1 MSKRRMRSTN
11 RLVVFV
17 AGVLFVTGVLLL
29 LYPRINEFWTNQKLR
44 REVDI
49 FFSCVQTTPGTEPGE
64 SGTEAEENAEFVP
77 EQYPEL
83 WAQMKCYNE
92 KLFATEQAELSDEA
106 SYAQPGF
113 ILADYGLESEIFAVL
128 SIPKL
133 ELTMPVYLGATARHM
148 ADGAAQMTATSLP
161 IGGTNTNCV
170 IAGHR
175 GWNGAPYFL
184 YIPTLEIGDKV
195 TITNLWETLT
205 YTVVETKIISP
216 TDVDAIRIQR
226 DRDLITLLT
235 CHPPATGGRQRYLV
249 FCERTMEM
257 EVP

>member
-1 MSKRRMRSTN
+1 MSKRRMRSTI
-11 RLVVFV
+11 RLAVFI
-17 AGVLFVTGVLLL
+17 AGVLFITGILLF
-29 LYPRINEFWTNQKLR
+29 LYPKINEIWTDRKLQ

-49 FFSCVQTTPGTEPGE
+49 FFSYVETTPRAEQNASIHT
-64 SGTEAEENAEFVP
+64 EENETEFVP
-77 EQYPEL
+77 EQYPDL
-83 WAQMKCYNE
+83 WVQMKRYNE

-106 SYAQPGF
+106 SYARPSF
-113 ILADYGLESEIFAVL
+113 LLADYGLESEIFAVL

-161 IGGTNTNCV
+161 IGGSNTNCV

-184 YIPTLEIGDKV
+184 YIPTLEVGDEV

-205 YTVVETKIISP
+205 YQVVETKIIAP
-216 TDVDAIRIQR
+216 TDVDAIRIQSG
-226 DRDLITLLT
+226 RDLITLLT

-249 FCERTMEM
+249 FCERIY
-257 EVP
+257 P

>member
-1 MSKRRMRSTN
+1 MSKRRMRSIN
-11 RLVVFV
+11 KGLFLF
-17 AGVLFVTGVLLL
+17 GVTLLL
-29 LYPRINEFWTNQKLR
+29 LGGFAFSYPQLNEIWTDWKLR

-49 FFSCVQTTPGTEPGE
+49 FFSYVETSPDNEKNE
-64 SGTEAEENAEFVP
+64 LNVVENQETEFVP

-83 WAQMKCYNE
+83 WVQMKRYNE

-106 SYAQPGF
+106 SYALPSF
-113 ILADYGLESEIFAVL
+113 LLADYGMESEVFAVL

-133 ELTMPVYLGATARHM
+133 ELTMPVYLGATMRHM

-161 IGGTNTNCV
+161 IGGMNTNCV

-184 YIPTLEIGDKV
+184 YIPTLEVGDEV

-205 YTVVETKIISP
+205 YQVVEMKIISP
-216 TDVDAIRIQR
+216 TDVDAIRIQPG
-226 DRDLITLLT
+226 RDLLTLLT

-249 FCERTMEM
+249 FCER
-257 EVP
+257 VYP

>member
-1 MSKRRMRSTN
+1 MSKRRMRSTI
-11 RLVVFV
+11 RLAVFI
-17 AGVLFVTGVLLL
+17 AGMLFITGILLF
-29 LYPRINEFWTNQKLR
+29 LYPKINEIWTDRKLR

-49 FFSCVQTTPGTEPGE
+49 FFSYVETMPRAEQDASISTEGKD
-64 SGTEAEENAEFVP
+64 TEYVP

-83 WAQMKCYNE
+83 WVQMHRYNE
-92 KLFATEQAELSDEA
+92 VLFSTEQAELSDES
-106 SYAQPGF
+106 SYEQPSF
-113 ILADYGLESEIFAVL
+113 ILADFGLESEVFAVL

-133 ELTMPVYLGATARHM
+133 ELTMPVYLGATMRHM

-161 IGGTNTNCV
+161 IGGSNTNCV

-184 YIPTLEIGDKV
+184 YIPTLEVGDEV
-195 TITNLWETLT
+195 TLTNLWETLT

-216 TDVDAIRIQR
+216 TDVDAIRIQPG
-226 DRDLITLLT
+226 RDLLTLLT

-249 FCERTMEM
+249 FCERIY
-257 EVP
+257 P

>member
-1 MSKRRMRSTN
+1 MSKRQMRSTI
-11 RLVVFV
+11 RLAVFI
-17 AGVLFVTGVLLL
+17 AGVLFITGILLV
-29 LYPRINEFWTNQKLR
+29 LYPKINEIWTDRKLQ

-49 FFSCVQTTPGTEPGE
+49 FFSYVETTPCAERDFSASKEEKDTEY
-64 SGTEAEENAEFVP
+64 VP

-83 WAQMKCYNE
+83 WVQMHRYNE
-92 KLFATEQAELSDEA
+92 VLLATAQAELSDEA
-106 SYAQPGF
+106 SYARPSF
-113 ILADYGLESEIFAVL
+113 ILADFGLKCEIFAVL

-161 IGGTNTNCV
+161 IGGSNTNCV

-184 YIPTLEIGDKV
+184 YIPTLEVGDEV

-205 YTVVETKIISP
+205 YQVVEMKIISP
-216 TDVDAIRIQR
+216 TDVDAIRIQPG
-226 DRDLITLLT
+226 RDLLTLLT

-249 FCERTMEM
+249 FCER
-257 EVP
+257 VYP

>member
-1 MSKRRMRSTN
+1 MSKRRMLSIN
-11 RLVVFV
+11 KGLFLF
-17 AGVLFVTGVLLL
+17 GVTLLL
-29 LYPRINEFWTNQKLR
+29 LGGFAFSYPQLNEIWTDRKLQ
-44 REVDI
+44 REVNI
-49 FFSCVQTTPGTEPGE
+49 FFSYVETSPR
-64 SGTEAEENAEFVP
+64 AETDASVSDSENEKDMDFAP
-77 EQYPEL
+77 KQYPEL
-83 WAQMKCYNE
+83 WVQMHRYNE
-92 KLFATEQAELSDEA
+92 VLFSTEQAKLSDES
-106 SYAQPGF
+106 SYAQPSF
-113 ILADYGLESEIFAVL
+113 ILANFGMESEVFAVL

-161 IGGTNTNCV
+161 IGGMNTNCV

-184 YIPTLEIGDKV
+184 YIPTLEVGDEV

-216 TDVDAIRIQR
+216 TDVDAIRIQPG
-226 DRDLITLLT
+226 RDLITLLT

-249 FCERTMEM
+249 FCER
-257 EVP
+257 VYP

>member
-1 MSKRRMRSTN
+1 MLKRRMRSIN
-11 RLVVFV
+11 KGLFLF
-17 AGVLFVTGVLLL
+17 GVTLLL
-29 LYPRINEFWTNQKLR
+29 LGGFVFSYPQLNEIWTDRKLR

-49 FFSCVQTTPGTEPGE
+49 FFSCVQTTPGTTPGE

-83 WAQMKCYNE
+83 WEKIRKYNDY
-92 KLFATEQAELSDEA
+92 LFKTEQEDFSKKNA
-106 SYAQPGF
+106 YVQPSF
-113 ILADYGLESEIFAVL
+113 VLADYGLESEVFAVL

-133 ELTMPVYLGATARHM
+133 DLTMPVYLGATARHM

-216 TDVDAIRIQR
+216 TDVDAIRIQPG
-226 DRDLITLLT
+226 RDLLTLLT

-249 FCERTMEM
+249 FCERIY
-257 EVP
+257 P